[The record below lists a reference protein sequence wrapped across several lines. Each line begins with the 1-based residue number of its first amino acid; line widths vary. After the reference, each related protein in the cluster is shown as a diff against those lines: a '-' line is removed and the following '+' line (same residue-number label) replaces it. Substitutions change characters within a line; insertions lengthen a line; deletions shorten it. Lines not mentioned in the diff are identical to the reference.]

1 MIEQFEIIFQPDGRR
16 IKVPKGLSILEA
28 ANEAGV
34 DITSICGGMGTC
46 GKCKVIIESQAD
58 ILDIDEYIANLEES
72 ERKFLT
78 EEEIRGN
85 FRLACR
91 YKIDQNLTVRIPI
104 ESRTGKQRLQVE
116 GVITEVKIV
125 PNIRKHHIILEK
137 ASLDD
142 TTSDFDRLTQYLES
156 KYGLSGLKINFNLL
170 KSIGPII
177 RNADW
182 DFTAVIWNDQ
192 EIISLEQGNTEDKL
206 YGYAVDIGTTKLAAY
221 LLNLKNGEVLAVGS
235 LMNPQIPF
243 GEDVISRINYD
254 DPQKLQNVIIDGLNE
269 IFEDTIQKANIYS
282 KNVYDLSVVGNT
294 TMLYLF
300 LGIDANQIGVAPYVP
315 AFTSGLNTNNE
326 HLGIL
331 MNDHSKIYTLP
342 VFSGYVGADT
352 MGVILATEI
361 YKSEDLCMALDIG
374 TNTEVILGNKDRIL
388 TCSCASGP
396 AFEGAH
402 IEFGMRA
409 SSGAIEK
416 VKIDPKT
423 LDPEIKTIDDIP
435 ARGICGSAIVD
446 IPAEMLKTK
455 IISVHG
461 RMNNELDNPRLRQG
475 EKFYE
480 YILVWAKDSL
490 LNKDIIINQKDIRE
504 IILAKAAMHTGTEIL
519 MHEYGIKEDRID
531 KLYIAGAFGTHIDL
545 ENARLIGLYP
555 EIPIS
560 KIQAVGNAAG
570 TGARMCLVSKEMR
583 NISEEVRK
591 KVEYIE
597 LGAHPNFQNVYLNSN
612 YIPFA
617 DLNRYPKASALLK
630 EIGNYP
636 KRKLHVF

>member
-91 YKIDQNLTVRIPI
+91 YKIDQNLTVRIPL

-116 GVITEVKIV
+116 GVITEVKII
-125 PNIRKHHIILEK
+125 PNIRKYHIILEK

-192 EIISLEQGNTEDKL
+192 EIISLEQGNTEDEL

-235 LMNPQIPF
+235 LMNPQIPY

-254 DPQKLQNVIIDGLNE
+254 DPQKLQNVIIEGLNE
-269 IFEDTIQKANIYS
+269 IFEDIIQKANINS

-315 AFTSGLNTNNE
+315 AFTSGLNTNND

-331 MNDHSKIYTLP
+331 MNDYSKIYTLP

-361 YKSEDLCMALDIG
+361 YKSEELCMALDIG

-423 LDPEIKTIDDIP
+423 LEPEIKTIDDIP

-475 EKFYE
+475 VKFYE

-519 MHEYGIKEDRID
+519 MQEYGIKEDRID

-617 DLNRYPKASALLK
+617 DLNRYPKTVAVLK

-636 KRKLHVF
+636 KRKLHIF